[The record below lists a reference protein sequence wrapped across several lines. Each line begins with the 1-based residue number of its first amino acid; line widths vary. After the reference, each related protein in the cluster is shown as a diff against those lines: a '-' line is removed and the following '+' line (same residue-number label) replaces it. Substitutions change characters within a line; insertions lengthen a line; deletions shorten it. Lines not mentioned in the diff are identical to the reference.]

1 MHLQRQWWSGLVAA
15 GLVGLVG
22 VTAVAAGGAQFIP
35 VLGFREGARG
45 LLGYRRP
52 MASSPI

>member
-1 MHLQRQWWSGLVAA
+1 MRLKQRWWSGLVAA
-15 GLVGLVG
+15 VLGGLVG
-22 VTAVAAGGAQFIP
+22 VTAVAAGAQFIP
-35 VLGFREGARG
+35 ILGFREGACG